1 MNIWDEFIQ
10 TLNDEINNL
19 RVALG
24 HGSANTYDEYTQ
36 MVGTL
41 SGLEWA
47 RDHLTDIVK
56 KRIYDEEEE

>member
-1 MNIWDEFIQ
+1 MNIWDEFNQ
-10 TLNDEINNL
+10 TLNEEIKKL

-24 HGSANTYDEYTQ
+24 HGSAGSYAEYTQ
-36 MVGTL
+36 MVGNL

-47 RDHLTDIVK
+47 RDNLTDIVK